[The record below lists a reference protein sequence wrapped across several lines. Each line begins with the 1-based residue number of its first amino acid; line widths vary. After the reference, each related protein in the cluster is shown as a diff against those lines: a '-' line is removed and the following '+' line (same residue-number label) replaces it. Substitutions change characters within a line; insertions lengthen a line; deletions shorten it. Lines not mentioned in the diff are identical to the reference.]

1 MGILLSKFVHIE
13 DNDTEFVVRTLA
25 TELREGQIES
35 FMQRLQ
41 SMFSSI
47 PYEMEMGNERNL
59 HNALFMLLYLLGIYV
74 KTEYHTSAGRIDLF
88 IKTEKFYYIIE
99 LKLNKSA
106 TEALQQIEDKK
117 YALPFASDNQKII
130 KVGVN
135 FSTSTRTISDWAIR

>member
-1 MGILLSKFVHIE
+1 
-13 DNDTEFVVRTLA
+13 
-25 TELREGQIES
+25 
-35 FMQRLQ
+35 MQRLQ

-74 KTEYHTSAGRIDLF
+74 KTEYHTSAGRIDMF

-106 TEALQQIEDKK
+106 TEALQQIEDKN
-117 YALPFASDNQKII
+117 YALPFSSDNQKII

-135 FSTSTRTISDWAIR
+135 FSTSTRTISDRAIS